1 MYMQINELHFL
12 PASDRA
18 QGEEEEEEEEEE
30 EKEGGAKRLSV
41 TVRSYGILD
50 FGRDSS

>member
-18 QGEEEEEEEEEE
+18 QGEEEEEEEEDRKERR
-30 EKEGGAKRLSV
+30 EKRRKGTRKTL
-41 TVRSYGILD
+41 
-50 FGRDSS
+50 